1 MDWPIIREFAWIF
14 LIYGFLGW
22 CTEVVFAA
30 VNSGKF
36 VNRGFLNGP
45 ICPIYGFCVLT
56 VVKLLHPFG
65 ENILI
70 LFLGSVVITTV
81 LEFITGFLL
90 EKLFHQKW
98 WDYSDVPFNIKG
110 YVCLKFSLLWG
121 FACMFIVKI
130 IHPLTVKCI
139 LILPDTLSTILCAI
153 FLSAVIADF
162 LLTLISVLKLPQKL
176 RTITELEKALNSVSE
191 NIGEKLSTRA
201 ISFNSRAEELK
212 AKGDA
217 DREALKEK
225 YNKITSK
232 NNFVQKRII
241 KAFPNIKNGQYKEA
255 LEQLYKKSA
264 EKKAEKK
271 SKKAPLRE
279 KDK

>member
-1 MDWPIIREFAWIF
+1 M
-14 LIYGFLGW
+14 
-22 CTEVVFAA
+22 
-30 VNSGKF
+30 
-36 VNRGFLNGP
+36 
-45 ICPIYGFCVLT
+45 
-56 VVKLLHPFG
+56 
-65 ENILI
+65 
-70 LFLGSVVITTV
+70 
-81 LEFITGFLL
+81 
-90 EKLFHQKW
+90 
-98 WDYSDVPFNIKG
+98 
-110 YVCLKFSLLWG
+110 
-121 FACMFIVKI
+121 
-130 IHPLTVKCI
+130 
-139 LILPDTLSTILCAI
+139 STILCAI

-217 DREALKEK
+217 YREALKEK